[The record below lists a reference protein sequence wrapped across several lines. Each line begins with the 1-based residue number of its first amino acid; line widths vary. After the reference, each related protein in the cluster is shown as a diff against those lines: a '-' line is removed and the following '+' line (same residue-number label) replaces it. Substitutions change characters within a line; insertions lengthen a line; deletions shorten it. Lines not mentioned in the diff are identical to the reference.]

1 MIHRPCYIWI
11 WLLVITITSC
21 VTQEVSSLTNK
32 PVIPAERASVAAQE
46 LTSEYLAYYNMV
58 SNALEF
64 GSSEDVYWLQSNM
77 TKTID
82 ETAGELQVFNNYVIA
97 WRTTGL
103 MPKRIIS
110 QEIKVR
116 QLLGEIEKLWTQY

>member
-1 MIHRPCYIWI
+1 MD
-11 WLLVITITSC
+11 LVISYYNHILRYPGSQFPDQQTCNTC
-21 VTQEVSSLTNK
+21 
-32 PVIPAERASVAAQE
+32 RASVAAQE